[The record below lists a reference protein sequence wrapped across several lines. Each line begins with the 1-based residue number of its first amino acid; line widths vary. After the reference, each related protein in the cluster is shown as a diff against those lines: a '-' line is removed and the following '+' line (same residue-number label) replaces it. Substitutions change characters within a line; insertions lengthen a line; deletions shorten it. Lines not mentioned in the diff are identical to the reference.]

1 MKATHEK
8 LMVEVDKTRE
18 RLEAAQNAS
27 REIASRS
34 RVLTSILSA
43 QKEGKLTGVLG
54 RLGDL
59 GSID

>member
-1 MKATHEK
+1 
-8 LMVEVDKTRE
+8 MVEVDKTRE